1 MDPTS
6 GYISVE
12 GYSTVRIVRW
22 CIRLSINWI
31 QTWRG
36 FYQDILLTYYVVR
49 ESHHSGV
56 AV

>member
-31 QTWRG
+31 QTRRG
-36 FYQDILLTYYVVR
+36 F
-49 ESHHSGV
+49 
-56 AV
+56 